1 MHDPTF
7 HHRTI
12 GALYATMAC
21 ALTLGVDHTT
31 LAGLY
36 LIIALVCWVT
46 AGK

>member
-1 MHDPTF
+1 MNHDA

-21 ALTLGVDHTT
+21 ALTLGIDHTI

-36 LIIALVCWVT
+36 LIIALVCWM
-46 AGK
+46 AASK